1 MDISK
6 FIDENLDDILEN
18 TDEYIGNILP
28 KIEAANNK
36 KISWQEEIEANSK
49 IVDNS
54 NEEEFSQEEWQN
66 ELFEKMY
73 KKKLLKKN
81 IAE

>member
-6 FIDENLDDILEN
+6 YIDENLDDILDN
-18 TDEYIGNILP
+18 SDEYISNIIPNLE
-28 KIEAANNK
+28 KTQLENSKK

-66 ELFEKMY
+66 E
-73 KKKLLKKN
+73 
-81 IAE
+81 